1 MSKEQVPK
9 EKIRSEIGKKM
20 TRNPWYVVK
29 WGCVGGRLTCI
40 INEIRKLTRNLKGL
54 RRTYVCEGVVGVRGG
69 VGSRK

>member
-1 MSKEQVPK
+1 
-9 EKIRSEIGKKM
+9 M